1 MGLRYSKRVRLCKGI
16 HLNFSKSGVGISLSN
31 HGTTLSIGP
40 NGTYVTTSFFG
51 TGYSYRT
58 RIDSKP
64 QTSRTKKIK
73 DSSQKDDISN
83 ISYHFEIDDEGNEQI
98 RLTDFM
104 GNIVNNETIVRKVK
118 RSAEYKDAIQKAREE
133 KYSFLQKRNDTLV
146 FIYKL
151 TPKII
156 NRDDVIKER
165 DDTRSVQQNFYK
177 EKPFDELQPNESTL
191 YDEAKKIAES
201 TVKTYKFWKKKELIR
216 IATYKKLEE
225 LYEKAISEWTTR
237 KNAHIA
243 KEKQLKLEKDT
254 EYKKEY
260 EIKLAE
266 RHRIYEQV
274 LNPSKEYLQDTI
286 NNILSQIALPVDFS
300 IDYEVMENEICLDID
315 LPEIEDFP
323 STTSSILQ
331 SGKLSI
337 KKKNVADLN
346 KDYATSVVGLSF
358 FFAGIFFNISPVIE
372 KIAIS
377 GYTQRLN
384 KRTGNI
390 ENQYVYSVVY
400 ARDSFSKLNIEN
412 IDPLE
417 AIKNFE
423 HIINISSKFELK
435 TIDVKSIEN

>member
-1 MGLRYSKRVRLCKGI
+1 M
-16 HLNFSKSGVGISLSN
+16 
-31 HGTTLSIGP
+31 
-40 NGTYVTTSFFG
+40 
-51 TGYSYRT
+51 
-58 RIDSKP
+58 
-64 QTSRTKKIK
+64 SR
-73 DSSQKDDISN
+73 
-83 ISYHFEIDDEGNEQI
+83 HC
-98 RLTDFM
+98 M
-104 GNIVNNETIVRKVK
+104 M
-118 RSAEYKDAIQKAREE
+118 
-133 KYSFLQKRNDTLV
+133 
-146 FIYKL
+146 KL
-151 TPKII
+151 
-156 NRDDVIKER
+156 
-165 DDTRSVQQNFYK
+165 
-177 EKPFDELQPNESTL
+177 
-191 YDEAKKIAES
+191 KKIAES

-243 KEKQLKLEKDT
+243 KEKQLKLEKDA

-260 EIKLAE
+260 EILAE

-274 LNPSKEYLQDTI
+274 LNPSKEYLQDAI

-390 ENQYVYSVVY
+390 E
-400 ARDSFSKLNIEN
+400 
-412 IDPLE
+412 
-417 AIKNFE
+417 
-423 HIINISSKFELK
+423 INMFIQ
-435 TIDVKSIEN
+435 